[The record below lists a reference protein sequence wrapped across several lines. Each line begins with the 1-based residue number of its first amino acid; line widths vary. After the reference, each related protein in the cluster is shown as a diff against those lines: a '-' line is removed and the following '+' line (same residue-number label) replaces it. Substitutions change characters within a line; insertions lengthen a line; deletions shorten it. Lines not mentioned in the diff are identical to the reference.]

1 MYVYDEYD
9 QRIIE
14 DRVKQF
20 RDQTRRYL
28 AGELSEEEF
37 RPLRLQNGLYIQRFA
52 PMLRVAV
59 PYGQLTSRQTR
70 MMAKI
75 ARDYDKGYAH
85 ISTRQNVQ
93 FNWPAVEDIPDIL
106 AELATVQMHAIQTS
120 GNCLRN
126 VTTDQ
131 FAGVAAD
138 EVIDPRP
145 WCEIVRQWTTF
156 HPEFAYLP
164 RKFKIAVNG
173 STADRAAIEVH
184 DIGLEP
190 VHNAAGELGFR
201 VLVGGGLGRTPVVG
215 AFINE
220 FLPWQDLLSYL
231 DAILRVYNRYGRRD
245 NKYKARIKILVK
257 ALTPE
262 VFAQKVD
269 AEMVHLR
276 GGQTTLTEAELHRVA
291 KHFVDPDYKALDNQT
306 AALAELDK
314 EHPGFARWR
323 TRNTLAHKKPG
334 YVAVTLSLKPTGV
347 APGDIT
353 DKQLDAVADLADRY
367 SFGQLRTSHEQNII
381 LADVEQSQLFALW
394 GELREGGFA
403 TPNIGLLTDI
413 ICCPGGDFCSLANAK
428 SIPIAE
434 SIQRRFDDLDYLF
447 DIGELDLNIS
457 GCMNACGHHHVGHIG
472 ILGVDKKGEEF
483 YQVSLG
489 GSASRDASLGKILGP
504 SFAQEAMPDV
514 ISKLIDV
521 YVEQRTEDERL
532 STPTSVLA
540 STSSRNASMQRIIKN
555 NAVVDETWHLLPK
568 DFNIDDISNCDD
580 LIVPL
585 QLWREHS
592 RMLKARDGGLGVWL
606 DADEEA
612 EEIGED
618 VAEFQVIALNF
629 PAFTDGRNY
638 SNARLLRDRYGFK
651 GELRAIGDVLRDQLF
666 YMHRCGFD
674 AFAVRAD
681 KDPYEALEGLKDF
694 SVTYQAATDEPLPLF
709 RRR

>member
-59 PYGQLTSRQTR
+59 PYGQLNARQTR
-70 MMAKI
+70 MLAKI

-93 FNWPAVEDIPDIL
+93 YNWPALEDIPDIL

-138 EVIDPRP
+138 ELVDPRP

-173 STADRAAIEVH
+173 SSDDRAAIEVH

-190 VHNAAGELGFR
+190 VRNAAGELGFR
-201 VLVGGGLGRTPVVG
+201 VLVGGGLGRTPVIG

-262 VFAQKVD
+262 VFAEKVE

-276 GGQTTLTEAELHRVA
+276 GGNTTLTEAEVQRVA
-291 KHFVDPDYKALDNQT
+291 CHFVDPEYLALDNT
-306 AALAELDK
+306 DFSTLDA

-323 TRNTLAHKKPG
+323 SRNTRAHKKPG

-347 APGDIT
+347 APGDLT
-353 DKQLDAVADLADRY
+353 DKQLDAVADLAERY
-367 SFGQLRTSHEQNII
+367 SFGYLRTSHEQNII
-381 LADVEQSQLFALW
+381 LADVEQRQLHALW
-394 GELREGGFA
+394 LELREQGFA

-489 GSASRDASLGKILGP
+489 GNAARDASLGKILGP
-504 SFAQEAMPDV
+504 SFAQDDMADV
-514 ISKLIDV
+514 IEKLINV
-521 YVEQRTEDERL
+521 YVERRTEDERFID
-532 STPTSVLA
+532 TY
-540 STSSRNASMQRIIKN
+540 QRIG
-555 NAVVDETWHLLPK
+555 
-568 DFNIDDISNCDD
+568 ID
-580 LIVPL
+580 P
-585 QLWREHS
+585 
-592 RMLKARDGGLGVWL
+592 
-606 DADEEA
+606 
-612 EEIGED
+612 
-618 VAEFQVIALNF
+618 
-629 PAFTDGRNY
+629 
-638 SNARLLRDRYGFK
+638 FK
-651 GELRAIGDVLRDQLF
+651 ERV
-666 YMHRCGFD
+666 Y
-674 AFAVRAD
+674 
-681 KDPYEALEGLKDF
+681 
-694 SVTYQAATDEPLPLF
+694 AANH
-709 RRR
+709 

>member
-59 PYGQLTSRQTR
+59 PYGQLNATQVRTL
-70 MMAKI
+70 AKI

-93 FNWPAVEDIPDIL
+93 YNWPALEDVPDIL
-106 AELATVQMHAIQTS
+106 AELAKVQMHAIQTS

-126 VTTDQ
+126 TTTDQ

-156 HPEFAYLP
+156 HPEFAFLP
-164 RKFKIAVNG
+164 RKFKIAING
-173 STADRAAIEVH
+173 SQEDRAAIEVH

-190 VHNAAGELGFR
+190 VRNAAGELGFR

-215 AFINE
+215 SFINE
-220 FLPWQDLLSYL
+220 FLPWQDLISYL

-262 VFAQKVD
+262 VFAEKVE

-276 GGQTTLTEAELHRVA
+276 GGSTTLTEAEVQRVSR
-291 KHFVDPDYKALDNQT
+291 HFVDPEYLALDNVDFATQD
-306 AALAELDK
+306 AEY
-314 EHPGFARWR
+314 PGFARWR
-323 TRNTLAHKKPG
+323 SRNTRAHKRPG

-347 APGDIT
+347 APGDLT
-353 DKQLDAVADLADRY
+353 DKQLDAVADLAERY
-367 SFGQLRTSHEQNII
+367 SFGFLRTSHEQNII
-381 LADVEQSQLFALW
+381 LADVEQRQLHALW
-394 GELREGGFA
+394 LELRESGFA

-413 ICCPGGDFCSLANAK
+413 ICCPGGDYCSLANAK

-447 DIGELDLNIS
+447 DIGEIDLNIS

-489 GSASRDASLGKILGP
+489 GNAARGASLGKILGP
-504 SFAQEAMPDV
+504 SFAQDDMADV
-514 ISKLIDV
+514 IEKLIAV
-521 YVEQRTEDERL
+521 YVEQRTEEERFID
-532 STPTSVLA
+532 TY
-540 STSSRNASMQRIIKN
+540 QRIG
-555 NAVVDETWHLLPK
+555 
-568 DFNIDDISNCDD
+568 ID
-580 LIVPL
+580 P
-585 QLWREHS
+585 
-592 RMLKARDGGLGVWL
+592 
-606 DADEEA
+606 
-612 EEIGED
+612 
-618 VAEFQVIALNF
+618 
-629 PAFTDGRNY
+629 
-638 SNARLLRDRYGFK
+638 FK
-651 GELRAIGDVLRDQLF
+651 ERV
-666 YMHRCGFD
+666 Y
-674 AFAVRAD
+674 
-681 KDPYEALEGLKDF
+681 
-694 SVTYQAATDEPLPLF
+694 AANH
-709 RRR
+709 

>member
-59 PYGQLTSRQTR
+59 PYGQLNATQVRTL
-70 MMAKI
+70 AKI

-93 FNWPAVEDIPDIL
+93 YNWPALEDIPDIL

-126 VTTDQ
+126 TTTDQ

-138 EVIDPRP
+138 ELVDPRP

-164 RKFKIAVNG
+164 RKFKIAING
-173 STADRAAIEVH
+173 SKDDRAAIEVH

-190 VHNAAGELGFR
+190 VRNDAGELGFR

-215 AFINE
+215 SFINE
-220 FLPWQDLLSYL
+220 FLPWQDLISYL

-262 VFAQKVD
+262 VFAEKVE

-276 GGQTTLTEAELHRVA
+276 GGSSTLTEAEVERVSR
-291 KHFVDPDYKALDNQT
+291 HFVDPDYKALENVDFT
-306 AALAELDK
+306 ALEQDF
-314 EHPGFARWR
+314 PGFARWR
-323 TRNTLAHKKPG
+323 ARNTRAHKRPG

-347 APGDIT
+347 APGDLT
-353 DKQLDAVADLADRY
+353 DKQLDAVADLAERY
-367 SFGQLRTSHEQNII
+367 SFGFLRTSHEQNII
-381 LADVEQSQLFALW
+381 LADVEQRQLHTLW
-394 GELREGGFA
+394 QELREGGFA

-413 ICCPGGDFCSLANAK
+413 ICCPGGDYCSLANAK

-489 GSASRDASLGKILGP
+489 GNASRDASLGKILGP
-504 SFAQEAMPDV
+504 SFAQEQMAEV
-514 ISKLIDV
+514 IGKLIDV
-521 YVEQRTEDERL
+521 YVEKRTEDERFID
-532 STPTSVLA
+532 TY
-540 STSSRNASMQRIIKN
+540 QRIG
-555 NAVVDETWHLLPK
+555 
-568 DFNIDDISNCDD
+568 ID
-580 LIVPL
+580 P
-585 QLWREHS
+585 
-592 RMLKARDGGLGVWL
+592 
-606 DADEEA
+606 
-612 EEIGED
+612 
-618 VAEFQVIALNF
+618 
-629 PAFTDGRNY
+629 
-638 SNARLLRDRYGFK
+638 FK
-651 GELRAIGDVLRDQLF
+651 ERV
-666 YMHRCGFD
+666 Y
-674 AFAVRAD
+674 
-681 KDPYEALEGLKDF
+681 
-694 SVTYQAATDEPLPLF
+694 AANH
-709 RRR
+709 

>member
-59 PYGQLTSRQTR
+59 PYGQLNARQVRTL
-70 MMAKI
+70 AKI

-93 FNWPAVEDIPDIL
+93 FNWPALEDIPDIL

-126 VTTDQ
+126 TTTDQ

-156 HPEFAYLP
+156 HPEFAFLP
-164 RKFKIAVNG
+164 RKFKIAING
-173 STADRAAIEVH
+173 SKQDRAAIEVH

-190 VHNAAGELGFR
+190 VRNDAGELGFR

-215 AFINE
+215 SFINE
-220 FLPWQDLLSYL
+220 FLPWQDLISYL

-262 VFAQKVD
+262 VFAEKVE

-276 GGQTTLTEAELHRVA
+276 GGSSTLTEAEVQRVSR
-291 KHFVDPDYKALDNQT
+291 HFVDPQYLALDDVDYS
-306 AALAELDK
+306 ALDS

-323 TRNTLAHKKPG
+323 SRNTRAHKRPG

-347 APGDIT
+347 APGDLT
-353 DKQLDAVADLADRY
+353 DKQLDAVADLAERY
-367 SFGQLRTSHEQNII
+367 SFGFLRTSHEQNII
-381 LADVEQSQLFALW
+381 LADVEQRQLHALW
-394 GELREGGFA
+394 LELRESGFA
-403 TPNIGLLTDI
+403 TPYIGLLTDI
-413 ICCPGGDFCSLANAK
+413 ICCPGGDYCSLANAK

-447 DIGELDLNIS
+447 DIGEIDLNIS

-489 GSASRDASLGKILGP
+489 GNAARDASLGKILGP
-504 SFAQEAMPDV
+504 SFAQDDMADV
-514 ISKLIDV
+514 IEKLIAV
-521 YVEQRTEDERL
+521 YVEQRTEEERFID
-532 STPTSVLA
+532 TY
-540 STSSRNASMQRIIKN
+540 QRIG
-555 NAVVDETWHLLPK
+555 
-568 DFNIDDISNCDD
+568 ID
-580 LIVPL
+580 P
-585 QLWREHS
+585 
-592 RMLKARDGGLGVWL
+592 
-606 DADEEA
+606 
-612 EEIGED
+612 
-618 VAEFQVIALNF
+618 
-629 PAFTDGRNY
+629 
-638 SNARLLRDRYGFK
+638 FK
-651 GELRAIGDVLRDQLF
+651 ERV
-666 YMHRCGFD
+666 Y
-674 AFAVRAD
+674 
-681 KDPYEALEGLKDF
+681 
-694 SVTYQAATDEPLPLF
+694 AANH
-709 RRR
+709 